1 MGTHRESV
9 VGAFEEFR
17 QEIDE
22 HHDRR
27 ERLIKI
33 SRDATNLSK
42 KVIFLLHR
50 TMIEESN
57 NDSNPS
63 LRVVRRG
70 REKLREVQA
79 LYAQIRL
86 EVQAERFWLYHRAV
100 SPGLQEYIEA
110 LGFAHYLEHGTMVSY
125 EQVQL
130 SLSDENGIPYFT
142 LPKEDYLLGLSDVT
156 GELMR
161 FAISG
166 IAQKGGRA
174 RAREVCAFVRQCK
187 AGKSVSLTIV
197 CKDFERFTPYVKE
210 LSKKQAVTSQS
221 LEKIEDAVYAIVVR
235 GSEYDIPPDML
246 DDLIAQSIST
256 FSSTTNAKSRLGQR
270 DVRSGDDY
278 DDEI

>member
-1 MGTHRESV
+1 MGVAHRQSV
-9 VGAFEEFR
+9 VEAFDEFR
-17 QEIDE
+17 KELDE

-50 TMIEESN
+50 TITEESN
-57 NDSNPS
+57 DPDSRI
-63 LRVVRRG
+63 RVVRRG

-79 LYAQIRL
+79 LYAQMKH
-86 EVQAERFWLYHRAV
+86 EVQAEQFWHYHRAV

-110 LGFAHYLEHGTMVSY
+110 LSFAHYLERGTLVPY
-125 EQVQL
+125 DEVQL
-130 SLSDENGIPYFT
+130 SLSDENGIPYFA

-161 FAISG
+161 YAISG
-166 IAQKGGRA
+166 IAQKGGRT
-174 RAREVCAFVRQCK
+174 RAREVCTFVRQCK
-187 AGKSVSLTIV
+187 A
-197 CKDFERFTPYVKE
+197 DFERFTPYVRE

-235 GSEYDIPPDML
+235 GSEYDIPTDML
-246 DDLIAQSIST
+246 DDIIAQSIST
-256 FSSTTNAKSRLGQR
+256 SNTKSRLGHR
-270 DVRSGDDY
+270 DAGSGNEY
-278 DDEI
+278 EDEI